1 MTAVPEPQPTR
12 PEGDTVPPA
21 AKRTLDPETTPEAG
35 REPPAEPATEPD
47 WPTDPRAVLAR
58 KRGLPG
64 PAITGG
70 QDPEPSAG
78 RREERRYG
86 SLLLLMVA
94 VIVLAGFVLGIVG
107 VLLGAGT
114 P

>member
-1 MTAVPEPQPTR
+1 MPELPPIPPHERHPTAA
-12 PEGDTVPPA
+12 DA
-21 AKRTLDPETTPEAG
+21 A
-35 REPPAEPATEPD
+35 AEPAVDPEARAEAGTEAD

-70 QDPEPSAG
+70 QDPEPTTG

-94 VIVLAGFVLGIVG
+94 VIVLAGFVLGIIG